1 MWGWDL
7 CWYLCDLPLPKGLHT
22 LVCSVTTQAIPRVKY
37 LTQTESG
44 SFLPGSYC
52 RLPSLDVIY
61 SSWVGVQYVL
71 CKLIAVGTTVWELHR
86 TSVRERGYFAIIS
99 HKPSPPTSKCEV
111 CVCQRIIPL
120 ATPRQ
125 VWQGRGSH
133 PASLYLWIWQ
143 LDTIWRNPMRR
154 LPVMHLWVLHGPASL
169 PHQDLA
175 TRRALAIELG
185 GPLSSITP
193 LPHCLSPSV
202 FCFVFVCLFV
212 CFFTSSTQWVPR
224 AKASSQLVED
234 SSLSS
239 QTCVWQLFC
248 G

>member
-1 MWGWDL
+1 M
-7 CWYLCDLPLPKGLHT
+7 
-22 LVCSVTTQAIPRVKY
+22 
-37 LTQTESG
+37 
-44 SFLPGSYC
+44 
-52 RLPSLDVIY
+52 
-61 SSWVGVQYVL
+61 L

-169 PHQDLA
+169 PRLQ
-175 TRRALAIELG
+175 TRIILNRK
-185 GPLSSITP
+185 PVPKTSH
-193 LPHCLSPSV
+193 LPPTQVSHRI
-202 FCFVFVCLFV
+202 VC
-212 CFFTSSTQWVPR
+212 
-224 AKASSQLVED
+224 SQAVEQVR
-234 SSLSS
+234 LP
-239 QTCVWQLFC
+239 V
-248 G
+248 